1 MLKRIFIQIDEKKTR
16 FLKINFSGKRSV
28 EIVVMIGEMTGIAE
42 IDEMDG
48 MITGIDGTMI
58 GKMNI

>member
-1 MLKRIFIQIDEKKTR
+1 MTEENKI
-16 FLKINFSGKRSV
+16 LKIKLSGKRSV

-48 MITGIDGTMI
+48 MITGIDGTKI

>member
-16 FLKINFSGKRSV
+16 FLKINLSGKRSV

-48 MITGIDGTMI
+48 MITGIDGTKI